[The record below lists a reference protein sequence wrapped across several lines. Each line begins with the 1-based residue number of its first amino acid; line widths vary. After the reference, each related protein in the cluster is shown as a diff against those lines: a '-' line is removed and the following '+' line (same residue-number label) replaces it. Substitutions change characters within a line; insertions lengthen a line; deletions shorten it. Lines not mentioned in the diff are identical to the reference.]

1 MLKILTQNR
10 FARRLAKPTT
20 HKMRGVV
27 AVELALVLV
36 FILVP
41 LLFGVAEL
49 GRMLYQYNALTKSV
63 RDGARLVSL
72 CNPGFPAYA
81 SATEQATNLVVYGN
95 IEGDGDPLVPGLES
109 GDVDIGPPD
118 PPPVGTVKMVTVK
131 VSGFSLGYITGY
143 FSYSLPFNDISITMR
158 QSETCSTTFTYC
170 SANKVV

>member
-10 FARRLAKPTT
+10 FARRLAKPTMQ
-20 HKMRGVV
+20 KMRGVV

-72 CNPGFPAYA
+72 CNPTFPAYE
-81 SATEQATNLVVYGN
+81 SAIEQATNLVVYGN
-95 IEGDGDPLVPGLES
+95 IEGDGDPLVPMLEL

-118 PPPVGTVKMVTVK
+118 PPPPIGTVTMVTVK
-131 VSGFSLGYITGY
+131 VSGFSLGYMTGY
-143 FSYSLPFNDISITMR
+143 FSGSLPFSDISITMR
-158 QSETCSTTFTYC
+158 QSETCSTTFT
-170 SANKVV
+170 